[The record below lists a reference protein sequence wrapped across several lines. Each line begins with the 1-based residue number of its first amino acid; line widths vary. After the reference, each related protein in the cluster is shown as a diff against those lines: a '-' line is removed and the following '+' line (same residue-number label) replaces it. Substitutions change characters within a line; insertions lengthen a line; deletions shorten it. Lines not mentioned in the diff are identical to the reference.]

1 MTSSLYPVC
10 PQCGAALAAGTVP
23 HGLCPSCLLT
33 TALSSGDEPPR
44 YRILTPIGGDA
55 LGVTYLAQ
63 SASGVSRCVSLR
75 IVGPCED
82 VDAILRRYD
91 CWKEALAR
99 IHHPGVQR
107 LIEIAPI
114 GDAHVRVVAEYV
126 AGMSLAAFA
135 GHGAS
140 GIADLSAVA
149 RQLAE
154 AVGAAHAQNVVH
166 LKLDASR
173 VKIATA
179 GGPVARILGFGTA
192 LILDDLHGS
201 PAADVR
207 ALVKIVQNL
216 GVDLPQGIETI
227 DGLRAALEAR

>member
-1 MTSSLYPVC
+1 MC
-10 PQCGAALAAGTVP
+10 PRCGAALAVRTVP
-23 HGLCPSCLLT
+23 YGLCPSCLLT
-33 TALSSGDEPPR
+33 TALSSDDEPPR
-44 YRILTPIGGDA
+44 YRILAPIGADA
-55 LGVTYLAQ
+55 RGVTYLAE
-63 SASGVSRCVSLR
+63 SASGVSRCVALK
-75 IVGPCED
+75 IVGPCGD
-82 VDAILRRYD
+82 VEAILSRYD

-126 AGMSLAAFA
+126 AGMSLEAFA
-135 GHGAS
+135 GHGAT

-149 RQLAE
+149 RQMAE
-154 AVGAAHAQNVVH
+154 AVAAAHAQNVVH

-179 GGPVARILGFGTA
+179 GGPMARILGFGTG

-207 ALVKIVQNL
+207 ALVKIVRDL
-216 GVDLPQGIETI
+216 GVDLPHGIETI
-227 DGLRAALEAR
+227 VGLRAALEAR